1 MKKQKVITVSEALN
15 LIKSGNRADGVELL
29 YKHHYNKMYGV
40 AFSIVKDEYKSKEVV
55 SRVCYKLM
63 TIECEK
69 LPTTG
74 EMAWLYAVIK
84 NQAINLLKS
93 EKADLSLEE
102 QVKVGVDD
110 VNINDFVNM
119 EAYYSMIKGLNEE
132 QRLIVTLKVIGGFT
146 HKEIAQMLQKPVATV
161 QWLYNISVKKLR
173 VTLSSL
179 ALSFVAFVTLFTD
192 KLVKKIQA
200 DKEITNWEDEK
211 AGDLGNTSEVVNKAV
226 EQLKAIFNREET
238 KIIIFGVLALAILT
252 LLILIFINS
261 HKIKVCTPQSK
272 EKKLSNKKSFAIG
285 AATSLVAIIVAGVIL
300 AECGLI
306 SVKVFEKPTTADLTI
321 TVLDKNNQTMQQK
334 ETSVISVDLKNKTK
348 RYTTDE
354 KGQFVIQNC
363 TKDTVFVIVKL
374 DGGVYKMLKYTITNS
389 DLIRGYAVIILGEEA

>member
-1 MKKQKVITVSEALN
+1 
-15 LIKSGNRADGVELL
+15 
-29 YKHHYNKMYGV
+29 
-40 AFSIVKDEYKSKEVV
+40 
-55 SRVCYKLM
+55 
-63 TIECEK
+63 
-69 LPTTG
+69 
-74 EMAWLYAVIK
+74 MAWLYSVIK
-84 NQAINLLKS
+84 NQSLDLLKS
-93 EKADLSLEE
+93 EKPDLPLEDL
-102 QVKVGVDD
+102 VKVGTYD

-173 VTLSSL
+173 VILSSL
-179 ALSFVAFVTLFTD
+179 ILSFVAFVTLFTD

-238 KIIIFGVLALAILT
+238 KIIIFGVLALAILA

-285 AATSLVAIIVAGVIL
+285 AVVSLVIVFVIGVTLIQSDIVYLKGKIIT
-300 AECGLI
+300 
-306 SVKVFEKPTTADLTI
+306 KPTSITI
-321 TVLDKNNQTMQQK
+321 NVLDKNNLAVTNTK
-334 ETSVISVDLKNKTK
+334 LYIISAGRLSEKSE
-348 RYTTDE
+348 YATDE
-354 KGQFVIQNC
+354 KGRFTVENC
-363 TKDTVFVIVKL
+363 VKDTIIAVLELENNKYEVVE
-374 DGGVYKMLKYTITNS
+374 YTITNA
-389 DLIRGYAVIILGEEA
+389 DLIRGNAVIILNEE

>member
-1 MKKQKVITVSEALN
+1 MKKQKVITVGEALN
-15 LIKSGNRADGVELL
+15 LIKSGKRAEGVELL

-55 SRVCYKLM
+55 SRICYRLM
-63 TIECEK
+63 TIEGEN
-69 LPTTG
+69 LPQKS
-74 EMAWLYAVIK
+74 EMAWLYSVIK
-84 NQAINLLKS
+84 NQSLDLLKS
-93 EKADLSLEE
+93 EKPDLPLEDL
-102 QVKVGVDD
+102 VKVGTYD

-211 AGDLGNTSEVVNKAV
+211 AGDLGNTSEVVNKVV

-252 LLILIFINS
+252 LLILLFINS

-285 AATSLVAIIVAGVIL
+285 AVVSLVIAFVIGVTLIQSDIVYLKGKIIT
-300 AECGLI
+300 
-306 SVKVFEKPTTADLTI
+306 KPTSITI
-321 TVLDKNNQTMQQK
+321 NVLDKNNLAVTNTK
-334 ETSVISVDLKNKTK
+334 LYIISAGRLSEKSE
-348 RYTTDE
+348 YATDE
-354 KGQFVIQNC
+354 KGRFTVENC
-363 TKDTVFVIVKL
+363 VKDTIIAVLELENNQYEVVE
-374 DGGVYKMLKYTITNS
+374 YTITNA
-389 DLIRGYAVIILGEEA
+389 DLIRGYAVIILNEK